1 MNGSI
6 YFLACILLSGLGI
19 VMPRVIIS
27 TAKAP
32 GAIGPY
38 SQAVKA
44 GNTLY
49 ISGQIGLDPNSMEVV
64 GGGVEGQARQVL
76 KNFGEILRAGGSTFE
91 QVLKTTVLL
100 KSMDDFGAVN
110 KIYSEFF
117 SKDPPARAAYEVARL
132 PKDVL
137 VEIEGIA
144 LVES

>member
-1 MNGSI
+1 MQ
-6 YFLACILLSGLGI
+6 
-19 VMPRVIIS
+19 RVIIS
-27 TAKAP
+27 TARP
-32 GAIGPY
+32 L
-38 SQAVKA
+38 A

-76 KNFGEILRAGGSTFE
+76 KNLGRSC

-117 SKDPPARAAYEVARL
+117 SKDPQQGL
-132 PKDVL
+132 PMKWHDSL
-137 VEIEGIA
+137 RTSLLKFEGLLLLKA
-144 LVES
+144 KEK

>member
-1 MNGSI
+1 MKRI
-6 YFLACILLSGLGI
+6 I
-19 VMPRVIIS
+19 VS

-32 GAIGPY
+32 ASIGPY

-49 ISGQIGLDPNSMEVV
+49 ISGQIGLDPATMEVV
-64 GGGVEGQARQVL
+64 RGGVQAQARQVL
-76 KNFGEILRAGGSTFE
+76 QNFGEVLKSGGSSFD

-100 KSMDDFGAVN
+100 KNMDDFAAVN
-110 KIYSEFF
+110 AIYAEFF
-117 SKDPPARAAYEVARL
+117 PKDPPARAANEVVRL

-144 LVES
+144 IVEN

>member
-1 MNGSI
+1 MKRI
-6 YFLACILLSGLGI
+6 I
-19 VMPRVIIS
+19 VS

-32 GAIGPY
+32 ASIGPY

-49 ISGQIGLDPNSMEVV
+49 ISGQIGLDPATMEVV
-64 GGGVEGQARQVL
+64 RGGVQAQARQVL
-76 KNFGEILRAGGSTFE
+76 QNFGEVLKSGGSSFD

-100 KSMDDFGAVN
+100 KNMDDFAAVN
-110 KIYSEFF
+110 AIYAEFF
-117 SKDPPARAAYEVARL
+117 PKYPPARAAYEVVRL

-144 LVES
+144 IVEN

>member
-1 MNGSI
+1 
-6 YFLACILLSGLGI
+6 
-19 VMPRVIIS
+19 MPRVIIS

-64 GGGVEGQARQVL
+64 GGGVL

-144 LVES
+144 L